1 MGVDAGFP
9 HEVPKPWGR
18 ELWFAHTDRYAGK
31 LLYVTADQRLS
42 IQYHEI
48 KDETS
53 YLLSGRV
60 VVGQGSTAE
69 GLANREVLPGE
80 AWRNEPRIVHTV
92 EALEDSVILEVSTPE
107 VDDVVRLTDRYG
119 RA

>member
-48 KDETS
+48 
-53 YLLSGRV
+53 
-60 VVGQGSTAE
+60 
-69 GLANREVLPGE
+69 
-80 AWRNEPRIVHTV
+80 
-92 EALEDSVILEVSTPE
+92 
-107 VDDVVRLTDRYG
+107 
-119 RA
+119 